1 MLEEG
6 MREIERRE
14 SKFIILFL
22 KEEIIYWQLS

>member
-22 KEEIIYWQLS
+22 KEEIIY